1 MSDHTLL
8 LVNLG
13 SPDSPSPRAVR
24 RYLGQFLMD
33 MHVIDLPWPLRR
45 ALVSAILLNRPAQ
58 SAKAYAS
65 IWWPDGSPLLV
76 ISRALQQA
84 LRPHWTAG
92 SVALAMRYGSPSIA
106 QVLLALNQRGVKQIT
121 LAPLYPQFAESTVGS
136 TLDEV
141 QRVISQHALHL
152 NLRVLKPFYAEPAY
166 IKALAASAR
175 PWLKQDFDHLL
186 MSFHGLP
193 ERHIRKLTDPIDRQH
208 DLQAQ
213 SSQGLPQE
221 LLDLC
226 YRSQCL
232 RTAELL
238 ADSLGL
244 ARSRW
249 SISFQSRLGRAKW
262 IGPYTEHKLT
272 ELAQQ
277 GVKKLLVI
285 SPAFVADCLE
295 TLEELGIRGSEQF
308 IAAGGQSLQ
317 LIPCLNSNPNWVKTL
332 ADLAKKASL

>member
-1 MSDHTLL
+1 MSDHCLL

-33 MHVIDLPWPLRR
+33 RQVIDLPWPLRR
-45 ALVSAILLNRPAQ
+45 ALVSWILLTRPAQ

-84 LRPHWTAG
+84 LRAHWHAG

-106 QVLLALNQRGVKQIT
+106 QVMLALAHRGVKQIT
-121 LAPLYPQFAESTVGS
+121 LAPLYPQFAASTVGS
-136 TLDEV
+136 TLAEV
-141 QRVISQHALHL
+141 QRVISAHGLRL
-152 NLRVLKPFYAEPAY
+152 NLRVLPPFYAEPSY
-166 IKALAASAR
+166 IEALTASAR
-175 PWLKQDFDHLL
+175 PWLEQDFDHLL

-193 ERHIRKLTDPIDRQH
+193 VRHIRKLTDPIDKQH
-208 DLQAQ
+208 DLARQ
-213 SSQGLPQE
+213 SSEGISAA
-221 LLDLC
+221 LLSVC

-238 ADSLGL
+238 AGSLGL
-244 ARSRW
+244 ERSRW
-249 SISFQSRLGRAKW
+249 SIAFQSRLGRAQW
-262 IGPYTEHKLT
+262 IGPYTESKLS

-285 SPAFVADCLE
+285 SPAFVADCVE
-295 TLEELGIRGSEQF
+295 TLEELGIRGYEQF
-308 IAAGGQSLQ
+308 IAEGGKSLQ
-317 LIPCLNSNPNWVKTL
+317 LIPCLNSNQNWAKTL
-332 ADLAKKASL
+332 AALAEKASQ

>member
-1 MSDHTLL
+1 MSEHYLL

-33 MHVIDLPWPLRR
+33 RQVIDLPWPLRK
-45 ALVSAILLNRPAQ
+45 ALVSWILLSRPTRT
-58 SAKAYAS
+58 AKAYAS

-76 ISRALQQA
+76 ISRAFQQA
-84 LRPHWTAG
+84 LRAQWKTG
-92 SVALAMRYGSPSIA
+92 SVALAMRYGNPSIA
-106 QVLLALNQRGVKQIT
+106 QVLLTLSRRGVKQIT
-121 LAPLYPQFAESTVGS
+121 LAPLYPQFAASTSGS

-141 QRVISQHALHL
+141 KRVINTHRLHL
-152 NLRVLKPFYAEPAY
+152 NLRVLPPFYSEPAY
-166 IKALAASAR
+166 IEALAASAR
-175 PWLKQDFDHLL
+175 PWLEQDFDHLL

-193 ERHIRKLTDPIDRQH
+193 ERHIRTLTDPIDTQH
-208 DLQAQ
+208 DLEAQ
-213 SSQGLPQE
+213 SSQGLRPE
-221 LLDLC
+221 LLNAC

-238 ADSLGL
+238 AKHLKL
-244 ARSRW
+244 ATSRW
-249 SISFQSRLGRAKW
+249 SVSFQSRLGHAKW
-262 IGPYTEHKLT
+262 IGPYTENKLE

-295 TLEELGIRGSEQF
+295 TLEELGIRGHEQF
-308 IAAGGQSLQ
+308 IAAGGQNLQ
-317 LIPCLNSNPNWVKTL
+317 LIPCLNSNPYWVKAL
-332 ADLAKKASL
+332 ADLAEQASE

>member
-1 MSDHTLL
+1 MTDHTLL

-24 RYLGQFLMD
+24 RYLGSFLMD
-33 MHVIDLPWPLRR
+33 KRVIDLPWPLRR
-45 ALVSAILLNRPAQ
+45 ALVSAILLTRPRQ

-84 LRPHWTAG
+84 LRAHWTAG
-92 SVALAMRYGSPSIA
+92 SVALAMRYGSPSIG
-106 QVLLALNQRGVKQIT
+106 QVLRALNQRGVKQIT

-136 TLDEV
+136 TLAEV
-141 QRVISQHALHL
+141 QRVISAHGLRF
-152 NLRVLKPFYAEPAY
+152 NLRLLKPFYQEPAY
-166 IKALAASAR
+166 IEALAASAQ
-175 PWLKQDFDHLL
+175 PWLEQEFDHLL

-193 ERHIRKLTDPIDRQH
+193 ERHIRKLTDPIDTQH

-213 SSQGLPQE
+213 SSRGLRQE
-221 LLDLC
+221 LLDVC

-238 ADSLGL
+238 ADHL
-244 ARSRW
+244 ALPRDRW
-249 SISFQSRLGRAKW
+249 SVSFQSRLGHAKW
-262 IGPYTEHKLT
+262 IDPYTESKLS

-285 SPAFVADCLE
+285 SPAFVADCVE
-295 TLEELGIRGSEQF
+295 TLEEIAIRGREQF

-317 LIPCLNSNPNWVKTL
+317 LIPCLNSHPNWVKTL
-332 ADLAKKASL
+332 ALLAQKA